1 MLLVAFLTGGGGL
14 TNGTT
19 DCGGVVAVSAGGAI
33 FTNGYHGYACH
44 PTKYSMSSNAS
55 HSKIVPERKKPRRTN
70 RISSK
75 AAVV

>member
-33 FTNGYHGYACH
+33 FTNGYHACH